1 MFTAWLVLASSVS
14 IEEVAIKMLTNTGST
29 GIAIFLAYI
38 LYKVLMARK
47 DRKLDKIANA
57 PDDRDSGRAML
68 GGSNPAGTE
77 ISGVV
82 LSPEKQ
88 PVAESTC
95 GERMHAQSERFGDKI
110 DAVGK
115 DVQGMRSDLA
125 DTNRSIN
132 KALLKMTEQVN
143 ATNTCVAVLKDRAN
157 RDR

>member
-1 MFTAWLVLASSVS
+1 MFAAWHVLASGVSV
-14 IEEVAIKMLTNTGST
+14 EDVAIKMLTNTGST

-57 PDDRDSGRAML
+57 PDDRDPGRTML

-77 ISGVV
+77 TSGVV

-88 PVAESTC
+88 PVTNEVCEARQRIITT
-95 GERMHAQSERFGDKI
+95 KI
-110 DAVGK
+110 DAVGEQVGK
-115 DVQGMRSDLA
+115 LDKSLA
-125 DTNRSIN
+125 DTNRELRETAVKLTKGAS
-132 KALLKMTEQVN
+132 KLE
-143 ATNTCVAVLKDRAN
+143 TCVAVLEDRAN